1 MHKLGVRGEGEGGGG
16 GLAIVVGCGEGKG
29 KLGAISMHLKNSL
42 LGRKVLLLNPY
53 WADVLIFYLLKT
65 SENQIYSVRKFSLD
79 RKVENSNIS
88 SKWVRVLLYCLK

>member
-53 WADVLIFYLLKT
+53 
-65 SENQIYSVRKFSLD
+65 
-79 RKVENSNIS
+79 
-88 SKWVRVLLYCLK
+88 